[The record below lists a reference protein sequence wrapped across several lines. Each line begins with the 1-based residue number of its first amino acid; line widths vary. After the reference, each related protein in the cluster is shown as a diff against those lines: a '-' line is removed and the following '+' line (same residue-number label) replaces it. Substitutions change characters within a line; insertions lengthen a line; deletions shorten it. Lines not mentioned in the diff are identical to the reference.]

1 MFRRAKVKFC
11 FRPQK
16 WQFLIRWGIAFFL
29 LIMKTPD
36 SQLKC
41 HSRRC
46 NQQALIVHRRQ
57 WFCVVHAL
65 VSARIRQF
73 IRSLR
78 GGE

>member
-1 MFRRAKVKFC
+1 LGEVKIFN
-11 FRPQK
+11 FTRKNGDYFQVV
-16 WQFLIRWGIAFFL
+16 IAIFI
-29 LIMKTPD
+29 LIMKTPEN
-36 SQLKC
+36 QPKC

-46 NQQALIVHRRQ
+46 DEQPLVIYRRH

-65 VSARIRQF
+65 ATARIRQF